1 MLEQKDRSKSNHYL
15 KFYLLSLVVIIV
27 DQSVKLL
34 IYHNMDLGTG
44 GQIQIF
50 DDWFKLHYTLNPGMA
65 FGITLGSEYGKL
77 ALTLFRLVAMVG
89 IGYYLYKLSQS
100 HVHPGLLWCVGLI
113 LGGAIGNVIDST
125 LYGVLLD
132 NAPYNASTPWFHGQ
146 VIDMFYIDIWEGRMA
161 NWIPFFG
168 GKHVAL
174 WPIFNV
180 ADASIFV
187 GVIIIL
193 IWQKKFFD
201 FNKEKSEDTGTI
213 QEISGEISDI
223 TN

>member
-1 MLEQKDRSKSNHYL
+1 MLEQKDRNKNNNYL